1 MNNTGSRIRERRKA
15 LKLTQQQVAKRLGV
29 SHVALSQWERGD
41 TEPRGSNLYNL
52 CEVLGCDPAWLLSGK
67 NAASNIEPADMG
79 GARIPLISYVQA
91 GLWASPEE
99 NFRLNDGQFEY
110 IITDLTLSRT
120 AFALKVKGRSMEP
133 EFVEGDRIVIDPEIC
148 PSPGDYVVAMN
159 GDNEVTFKKYRAR
172 GIIDNEEVFELVP
185 LNPDYPTLS
194 SLHSPITIL
203 GTMVEHRRYRRQR

>member
-1 MNNTGSRIRERRKA
+1 
-15 LKLTQQQVAKRLGV
+15 
-29 SHVALSQWERGD
+29 
-41 TEPRGSNLYNL
+41 
-52 CEVLGCDPAWLLSGK
+52 
-67 NAASNIEPADMG
+67 MG